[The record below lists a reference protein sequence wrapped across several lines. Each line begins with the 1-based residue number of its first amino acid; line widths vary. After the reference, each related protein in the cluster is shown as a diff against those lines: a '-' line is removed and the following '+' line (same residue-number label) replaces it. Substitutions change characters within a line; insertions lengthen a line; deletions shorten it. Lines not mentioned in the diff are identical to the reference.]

1 MAENTIKSRIQ
12 LKNDTEANW
21 KKAVN
26 FIPKKG
32 EIIIYNIDE
41 SHDSPRIKIGDGAA
55 NVNDLVFL
63 SSGSNFPTSE
73 FIVSTNEESSA
84 ALTGTTKE
92 ATLENGKQ
100 IVYFTKF
107 ACPGEAL
114 TLALTLAGGTITE
127 AYSIYNYDTAICDI
141 AYPANCTI
149 QMVYYNEAFYLINNN
164 ISIVI

>member
-21 KKAVN
+21 KKAIN
-26 FIPKKG
+26 FTPKKG

-41 SHDSPRIKIGDGAA
+41 SHNSPRIKIGDGVT
-55 NVNDLVFL
+55 NVNELVCL
-63 SSGSNFPTSE
+63 STSSNVSASE

-84 ALTGTTKE
+84 ALTGVTKE
-92 ATLENGKQ
+92 SSLENGKQ

-107 ACPGEAL
+107 ICPGDAL
-114 TLALTLAGGTITE
+114 TLALTLAGGTVTE
-127 AYSIYNYDTAICDI
+127 AYPIYNYDTTVCDI
-141 AYPANCTI
+141 AYPANCII
-149 QMVYYNEAFYLINNN
+149 QIVYYNEAFYLINNN